1 MLYKAFVVDDEKPS
15 RDELIYLLSQ
25 LEDIAVIGEAG
36 SGEDGLTEIIQ
47 NRPDIVFLDIE
58 LHDMN
63 GLQLAER
70 ILAVYSP
77 HIVFATAYDAYA
89 IKAFELQALD
99 YLLKPFSAQRL
110 QTTINRLR
118 QLTEPDEKQLA
129 KILDILA
136 KKQHK
141 ETTKIPI
148 NRNGKIL
155 LLAKD
160 KITFVETRERNCLI
174 RSQAGDFHVPGSIGE
189 WEMKLQGYP
198 FFRVHRSFII
208 NLDQV
213 KEVIP
218 WFQNTYQVVMDGY
231 EDNPLPVGRNKI
243 ALLKDLLNL

>member
-1 MLYKAFVVDDEKPS
+1 LYRAFVVDDEKPS
-15 RDELIYLLSQ
+15 RDELIYLLNQ
-25 LEDIAVIGEAG
+25 LDDMVVIGQAG
-36 SGEDGLTEIIQ
+36 TGEDAFDEIIQ
-47 NRPDIVFLDIE
+47 TRPDIVFLDIE

-63 GLQLAER
+63 GLELAEQ
-70 ILAVYSP
+70 ILSVYNP

-99 YLLKPFSAQRL
+99 YLLKPFSAKRL
-110 QTTINRLR
+110 NTTINRLR
-118 QLTEPDEKQLA
+118 QMAEPDEKQLA
-129 KILDILA
+129 KILDLLE

-160 KITFVETRERNCLI
+160 KIVFVETQERNCLI
-174 RSQAGDFHVPGSIGE
+174 RSEAGEFHVPGSLGE
-189 WEMKLQGYP
+189 WETKLQGHP

-208 NLDQV
+208 NLDKV

-231 EDNPLPVGRNKI
+231 ENNPLPVGRNKI
-243 ALLKDLLNL
+243 ALLKDLLNI